1 MKPKR
6 ILPLSLLHTFT
17 TSLVKGVFAFA
28 AMRRFSRLFVALILL
43 ALPLFFLTRVGT
55 HVPTA
60 YAATSDNLN
69 FQARLQTS
77 TGAIVPDGFYNVEFK
92 LYDDQS
98 AGTLLW

>member
-1 MKPKR
+1 M
-6 ILPLSLLHTFT
+6 
-17 TSLVKGVFAFA
+17 FA
-28 AMRRFSRLFVALILL
+28 AMRRFSRVFVALILL

-55 HVPTA
+55 HVPP

-92 LYDDQS
+92 LYDDPS
-98 AGTLLW
+98 AAPFFGQRLATTPTVSPQVTTTESESSTTT